1 MDSKKNAE
9 SNSTKTT
16 ELISDLVDELNTMR
30 MASTEIVARFQS
42 NLEAEIVWCIDALL
56 QKDPDN
62 HPKILGRKKELKTLL
77 DQLKVLK
84 VKPQKGRLKDIR
96 KIDELIN
103 IIYAKL
109 ID

>member
-1 MDSKKNAE
+1 MGAKEKATA
-9 SNSTKTT
+9 NSGKTT
-16 ELISDLVDELNTMR
+16 EIKNDLVDELNTMR
-30 MASTEIVARFQS
+30 MASTEIISRFQS

-62 HPKILGRKKELKTLL
+62 RPKILGRKKELKMLL
-77 DQLKVLK
+77 EQLKVLK

-96 KIDELIN
+96 KIDEIIN